1 MAQVEKYFGGI
12 SEAIEAIAD
21 CIGGGGLA
29 QQDAEQIMAIV
40 QKMRPNLP
48 AFEYALKLY
57 SQEPKMVTD
66 KCALAIACGEIC
78 EGVMEMQAISSFGT
92 WDDRW
97 ATCYDYMK
105 MTMAFQYLLWVLP
118 HAHQKLCRYA
128 YRK

>member
-1 MAQVEKYFGGI
+1 MAQVESYFSGV

-21 CIGGGGLA
+21 CIEGGGLA
-29 QQDAEQIMAIV
+29 QTDADEIMVIIRRI
-40 QKMRPNLP
+40 RPNLP

-57 SQEPKMVTD
+57 NQEPKMVIG
-66 KCALAIACGEIC
+66 KRELATACSEIC
-78 EGVMEMQAISSFGT
+78 GDVMAIHAISSFGD
-92 WDDRW
+92 WNERW
-97 ATCYDYMK
+97 SSCYDYMK